1 MNGREPHWKRK
12 KEWRDV
18 ERKEEREWRLMKKT
32 FDGRVCVE
40 KGKTEKGMKKALCEM
55 SIKEE
60 I

>member
-1 MNGREPHWKRK
+1 MNGREPHWKRL

-18 ERKEEREWRLMKKT
+18 ERKEEREWRLMKKA
-32 FDGRVCVE
+32 FYERME

-55 SIKEE
+55 SRKEE